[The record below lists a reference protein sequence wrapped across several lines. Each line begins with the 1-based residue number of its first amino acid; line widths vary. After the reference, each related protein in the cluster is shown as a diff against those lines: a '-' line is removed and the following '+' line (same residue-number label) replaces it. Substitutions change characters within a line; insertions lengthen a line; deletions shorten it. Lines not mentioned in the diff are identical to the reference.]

1 MPAST
6 RTTPTPTP
14 PSLPEHWFP
23 PAPLVDNGQVKY
35 GILGATEAQALDGTL
50 LPLGGARLRALLA
63 ALALRPGREVA
74 AGTLV
79 DEVWGGEPPRDA
91 GAALQALVGRLRRVL
106 GRAALASGPGGYRLV
121 AERGDVDLYR
131 FEDLL
136 GEGSA
141 ALDAHS
147 YEKAAEVL
155 RTALGLWRGPALA
168 DLPEAAAEARHAE
181 DLRHTAVRRRVEADL
196 GAGRAAVLVPELRGL
211 TAAHPYDERL
221 HGLLLR
227 ALRADGRPAD
237 ALAAYEDLRR
247 TLAEHLGTDPGQ
259 ELRTLHAEL
268 LRATPTPDPAPAAPP
283 PVASPP
289 PAPTTGIRRRLTSFV
304 GRAREIESIR
314 AALRASRLVT
324 LTGPGGSGKTRLA
337 EEAALGYPY
346 ENPPTPSPD
355 PQATPTAAPSPAPS
369 ETAPREARA
378 TLPTEAPTP
387 TPGDRPLNTATSRTT
402 SPQAP
407 HSHPHPLIRL
417 AELAP
422 LDRPED
428 VPAAVLSALGVRETV
443 LRTAPERPV
452 ATTDPVELLVEY
464 CAGRE
469 LLLVLDNCEHVIE
482 AAAHLAETL
491 LTRCPGLTVLAT
503 SREPLGVPGE
513 AVWPVAPLPAA
524 EAVRLFAERGAAVR
538 PGFTVAEE
546 PEAVAEICRRLDGL
560 PLAIE
565 LAAAR
570 LRLLGPRQLAERLD
584 DRFRLLTGGSRT
596 VLPRQQT
603 LRAVVDWSWDLLDE
617 EERDALREL
626 SVFAGGWDLAAAEAV
641 CTGPADHLVGALVD
655 KSLVVASPQPDGT
668 GMRFR
673 MLETIHEYAAER
685 AAEDADRAVTAGRCH
700 TAYYRA
706 LVTTAEPLIRSG
718 EQLPWIARL
727 ETELDNIR
735 AALARTLAAGEEED
749 AVALVLGCGWFWW
762 LRNHRIEGAE
772 WAERTMV
779 LAGGVP
785 AAVGDLHVRHRR
797 AEGGTGRAAPTD
809 PGPGVPPDDPRYW
822 PRLHLRM
829 LHLFLSS
836 ETDPDHEN
844 LTPAARAYV
853 TGLRNL
859 FAGADV
865 PEATVFPG
873 LLAAFAPFFLDT
885 AEDAYPLIDG
895 AVDRCR
901 RLGADWELATALMFR
916 VHITVDAPREN
927 ADVQED
933 LGELRHLCA
942 RTGDRWLGAQVASAR
957 AELAMAQGRYDD
969 ARVEC
974 EGALHLAQEVGAFAE
989 TPFLLARLAEIAH
1002 HSGDRSQAEAH
1013 MARAAAVADETGS
1026 LDAHAFLMLLRA
1038 RMALEDGAPQE
1049 AEALCARLR
1058 TDNGRIGGPPT
1069 WMAAFADTEV
1079 RVRAALDGADA
1090 ALPQWR
1096 ETLTAAVSA
1105 HLSGSI
1111 TASLL
1116 ETGALLLMETGDHTT
1131 AVQALTVA
1139 TRLRGPHARGPHEA
1153 DLAARVTTTTRAAL
1167 GPEAHAEAVAA
1178 AASAEP
1184 ADFIDRPAATPSHQR
1199 G

>member
-1 MPAST
+1 M
-6 RTTPTPTP
+6 
-14 PSLPEHWFP
+14 
-23 PAPLVDNGQVKY
+23 KY
-35 GILGATEAQALDGTL
+35 RILGAAEAQAPDGTPV
-50 LPLGGARLRALLA
+50 PLGGARLRALLT

-74 AGTLV
+74 AGLLV

-91 GAALQALVGRLRRVL
+91 GAALQALVGRLRRTL
-106 GRAALASGPGGYRLV
+106 GHEALVSGPGGYRLV
-121 AERGDVDLYR
+121 AERGDIDLYR

-155 RTALGLWRGPALA
+155 RSALGLWRGPAFA
-168 DLPEAAAEARHAE
+168 DLPEVAAEARHAE
-181 DLRHTAVRRRVEADL
+181 DLRHTAVRRRAEADL
-196 GAGRAAVLVPELRGL
+196 GAGRAAALVPELRGL

-247 TLAEHLGTDPGQ
+247 TLAEHLGTDPGP

-268 LRATPTPDPAPAAPP
+268 LRETTAPAPAPAASSPAALPP
-283 PVASPP
+283 AASAPRAES

-304 GRAREIESIR
+304 GRSREIESIR

-337 EEAALGYPY
+337 EEAALGYSY
-346 ENPPTPSPD
+346 ENMPVPAKAPHLTPNDD
-355 PQATPTAAPSPAPS
+355 PQSANSPHPAGEAPHPAAEAPHPAGEPPHPAP
-369 ETAPREARA
+369 A
-378 TLPTEAPTP
+378 
-387 TPGDRPLNTATSRTT
+387 
-402 SPQAP
+402 QAP
-407 HSHPHPLIRL
+407 HPAPTEFPPHATAPPPPPHPHIRM

-428 VPAAVLSALGVRETV
+428 VPAAVVSALGVRETA
-443 LRTAPERPV
+443 LRTTPERPV
-452 ATTDPVELLVEY
+452 ATIDPVELLVEY

-482 AAAHLAETL
+482 AAARLAETL

-513 AVWPVAPLPAA
+513 AVRPVDPLPAA
-524 EAVRLFAERGAAVR
+524 EAVRLFGERGAAVR
-538 PGFTVAEE
+538 PGFTLAED
-546 PEAVAEICRRLDGL
+546 PDAVAEICRRLDGL

-655 KSLVVASPQPDGT
+655 KSLVVAGPEPDGT

-673 MLETIHEYAAER
+673 MLETIHEYAVER
-685 AAEDADRAVTAGRCH
+685 ADEDVDRAIAAGRRH
-700 TAYYRA
+700 TTYYRA

-735 AALARTLAAGEEED
+735 AALARALDAGEEED

-772 WAERTMV
+772 WAEHTMV

-785 AAVGDLHVRHRR
+785 AAVADLHVRHRR
-797 AEGGTGRAAPTD
+797 AEGGTGRRASTGAD
-809 PGPGVPPDDPRYW
+809 PGVPPDDPRYW

-844 LTPAARAYV
+844 LTPAARRYV
-853 TGLRNL
+853 TGLRDL
-859 FAGADV
+859 FAESDA

-895 AVDRCR
+895 AVERCR

-927 ADVQED
+927 ADAQDD
-933 LGELRHLCA
+933 LGELRELCA

-957 AELAMAQGRYDD
+957 AELAMAQGRYED

-974 EGALHLAQEVGAFAE
+974 EGALQLAQEVGAFAE

-1002 HSGDRSQAEAH
+1002 HSGDRPRAETH
-1013 MARAAAVADETGS
+1013 MARAAAVADETAS
-1026 LDAHAFLMLLRA
+1026 LDAHAFLILLRA
-1038 RMALEDGAPQE
+1038 RMALEDGAPHE
-1049 AEALCARLR
+1049 ADALCAQLR
-1058 TDNGRIGGPPT
+1058 VVNGRTGGPPT
-1069 WMAAFADTEV
+1069 WMAAFADTEI
-1079 RVRAALDGADA
+1079 RVRAALEGADA

-1096 ETLTAAVSA
+1096 EALAAAVSA

-1116 ETGALLLMETGDHTT
+1116 ETGALLLMETGEHIA
-1131 AVQALTVA
+1131 AVHALTIA

-1153 DLAARVTTTTRAAL
+1153 DLAARVTATTRAAL
-1167 GPEAHAEAVAA
+1167 GPGPHAEAVARG
-1178 AASAEP
+1178 ASLAP
-1184 ADFIDRPAATPSHQR
+1184 ADLIH
-1199 G
+1199 

>member
-1 MPAST
+1 M
-6 RTTPTPTP
+6 
-14 PSLPEHWFP
+14 
-23 PAPLVDNGQVKY
+23 KY
-35 GILGATEAQALDGTL
+35 RILGAAEAQAPDGTPV
-50 LPLGGARLRALLA
+50 PLGGARLRALLT
-63 ALALRPGREVA
+63 ALALRPGRDVA

-79 DEVWGGEPPRDA
+79 DEVWGGEPPREA
-91 GAALQALVGRLRRVL
+91 GAALQALVGRLRKVL
-106 GRAALASGPGGYRLV
+106 GHEALASGPGGYRLV
-121 AERGDVDLYR
+121 AERGDIDLHR

-155 RTALGLWRGPALA
+155 RTALGLWRGPAFA
-168 DLPEAAAEARHAE
+168 DLPDAAAEARHAE

-196 GAGRAAVLVPELRGL
+196 GAGQAAALVPELRGL
-211 TAAHPYDERL
+211 TSAHPYDERL

-259 ELRTLHAEL
+259 ELRALHAEL
-268 LRATPTPDPAPAAPP
+268 LRETTAPAPAPAAPSPAAVP
-283 PVASPP
+283 PAMSPQRP
-289 PAPTTGIRRRLTSFV
+289 ENPTPAPAPTTGIRRRLTSFV
-304 GRAREIESIR
+304 GRAQEIESIR

-337 EEAALGYPY
+337 EEAALGYSN
-346 ENPPTPSPD
+346 ENMPTS
-355 PQATPTAAPSPAPS
+355 AEAPHPAPG
-369 ETAPREARA
+369 EAGN
-378 TLPTEAPTP
+378 P
-387 TPGDRPLNTATSRTT
+387 TPGPRSQSTETPHPAGKPSHSTRGNS
-402 SPQAP
+402 P
-407 HSHPHPLIRL
+407 HSAPPEVPPRATTPAPPPPPPHIRM

-422 LDRPED
+422 LERPED
-428 VPAAVLSALGVRETV
+428 VPAAVVSALGVRETA
-443 LRTAPERPV
+443 LRTTPERHV
-452 ATTDPVELLVEY
+452 ATLDPVELLVEY

-482 AAAHLAETL
+482 AAARLADTL

-513 AVWPVAPLPAA
+513 AVRPVDPLPAA
-524 EAVRLFAERGAAVR
+524 EAVRLFGERGAAVR
-538 PGFTVAEE
+538 PGFTLAED
-546 PEAVAEICRRLDGL
+546 PDAVAEICRRLDGL

-641 CTGPADHLVGALVD
+641 CTGPADLLVGALVD
-655 KSLVVASPQPDGT
+655 KSLVVASPEPDGT

-673 MLETIHEYAAER
+673 MLETIHEYAVER
-685 AAEDADRAVTAGRCH
+685 AAEDTHRAHAAGRRH
-700 TAYYRA
+700 TTYYRA
-706 LVTTAEPLIRSG
+706 LVTTAEPLIRSS

-735 AALARTLAAGEEED
+735 AALARALATGEEEN

-772 WAERTMV
+772 WAEHTMV

-785 AAVGDLHVRHRR
+785 AAVADLHVRHRR
-797 AEGGTGRAAPTD
+797 AEGGTGRTTPTGAD
-809 PGPGVPPDDPRYW
+809 PGVPPDDPRYW

-844 LTPAARAYV
+844 LTPAARTYV
-853 TGLRNL
+853 AGLRDL
-859 FAGADV
+859 FAGSDA

-916 VHITVDAPREN
+916 VHITVDAPRED
-927 ADVQED
+927 ADAQDD
-933 LGELRHLCA
+933 LGELRELCA

-974 EGALHLAQEVGAFAE
+974 EGALQLAQEVGAFAE

-1002 HSGDRSQAEAH
+1002 HSGDRPRAEAH
-1013 MARAAAVADETGS
+1013 MARAAAVADETAS
-1026 LDAHAFLMLLRA
+1026 LDAHAFLILLRA
-1038 RMALEDGAPQE
+1038 RMALEDGAPHE
-1049 AEALCARLR
+1049 ADAMCAQLR
-1058 TDNGRIGGPPT
+1058 VVNGRTGGPPT
-1069 WMAAFADTEV
+1069 WMAAFADTEI
-1079 RVRAALDGADA
+1079 RVRAALDGAEA

-1096 ETLTAAVSA
+1096 EALAAAVSA

-1116 ETGALLLMETGDHTT
+1116 ETGALLLMETGEHVG
-1131 AVQALTVA
+1131 AVHALTLA

-1167 GPEAHAEAVAA
+1167 GPAPHAEAVAR
-1178 AASAEP
+1178 AASLAP
-1184 ADFIDRPAATPSHQR
+1184 ADLID
-1199 G
+1199 